1 MQEYKTNMPATFPV
15 LAIFSLALGV
25 ILVAVAVIRMPGRA
39 RAT

>member
-1 MQEYKTNMPATFPV
+1 MQEYKTNMPATFSG
-15 LAIFSLALGV
+15 LAFISLVLGV